1 MKMKLNKQEKE
12 GTKEKK
18 RTLTYFGS
26 LQAVLF
32 GVVQKGWHVII
43 QFWLETVDQ
52 VSENT

>member
-32 GVVQKGWHVII
+32 RVVQKGWHVII
-43 QFWLETVDQ
+43 QF
-52 VSENT
+52 